1 MMEVDH
7 YQLTWGCHLEAGA
20 DRTESRLTALCSL
33 QDGDRVIIRNIWT
46 YWAVAGDQQMAS

>member
-20 DRTESRLTALCSL
+20 DRTESRLTGLCSL
-33 QDGDRVIIRNIWT
+33 QDGEMET
-46 YWAVAGDQQMAS
+46 ELLLGTSEHTEQ